1 MTLLKRLFLLAVLIL
16 GVGCSAPKKISYF
29 QDLDEGTQI
38 TLPADAELRLTKG
51 DKLSIVVHSRR
62 PELASQFNLSVS
74 SQRIGFTSLNNGSYL
89 MSSYIV
95 ADDGTLDFPGVGT
108 LSVEGLTRAEVVSL
122 VKASLK
128 EKDYFIDDEDF
139 IVTVEFDNMF
149 FSILGEVAR
158 PNRYAITKDKLN
170 IFEALGMA
178 GDMSIQGQRTN
189 VKLIREEG
197 NTRKVYMLDFTD
209 GNSVM
214 TSPAYYIKQ
223 GDVIYVEANNYRK
236 RQATVNGNNV
246 RSGSFWISITS
257 VLTSVILMIMKF

>member
-1 MTLLKRLFLLAVLIL
+1 MALLKRLFLLAFLIM

-29 QDLDEGTQI
+29 QDLDAGTQV
-38 TLPADAELRLTKG
+38 TLPADAELRLNKG

-95 ADDGTLDFPGVGT
+95 SEDGTLDFPGVGA
-108 LSVEGLTRAEVVSL
+108 LNVEGLTRSEVVNL
-122 VKASLK
+122 VKTSLK
-128 EKDYFIDDEDF
+128 EKDYFIEDDDF

-149 FSILGEVAR
+149 FTILGEVAR
-158 PNRYAITKDKLN
+158 PGRYAITKDKLT
-170 IFEALGMA
+170 IFEAFGMA

-189 VKLIREEG
+189 VKVMRDEDG
-197 NTRKVYMLDFTD
+197 SKKVYVLDFTD
-209 GNSVM
+209 GNGII
-214 TSPAYYIKQ
+214 TSPAYYLKQ
-223 GDVIYVEANNYRK
+223 GDMIYVEANNYRK